1 MTVLWEKLLL
11 HPKGFELLFENSNAF
26 FLQIVIL
33 AVYPNFIL
41 MYVRIENLPIKRGVI
56 TNWSEIIN

>member
-11 HPKGFELLFENSNAF
+11 YSKDFELHFENSKAF

-41 MYVRIENLPIKRGVI
+41 MCTLKTYPSRG
-56 TNWSEIIN
+56 E

>member
-11 HPKGFELLFENSNAF
+11 KPKGFELLFENSKAF

-41 MYVRIENLPIKRGVI
+41 MCALKTYPSRG
-56 TNWSEIIN
+56 E